1 MDTPF
6 SQPKITYK
14 VSFNT
19 LYKYLEAFEKFF
31 PEDILGISTFEVD
44 SKTIE
49 AADDDIWYIEAY
61 FFKTVLFN
69 CAVDPHT
76 VTFIEHA
83 I

>member
-1 MDTPF
+1 M
-6 SQPKITYK
+6 
-14 VSFNT
+14 SFNT
-19 LYKYLEAFEKFF
+19 LDKYLEAFEKFF
-31 PEDILGISTFEVD
+31 PEDILGISTFEVE
-44 SKTIE
+44 SQTIG